1 MNLTELR
8 QKKGEL
14 ATQAQQVLDAAAND
28 GRMDLRSDEESK
40 FDAIHADIEKLS
52 ATITR
57 LEKQAA
63 LGDGE
68 RRSEPVI
75 HKTTHDN
82 RVVKPSLG
90 EGLRAWL
97 VAGSSASTP
106 EIREAA
112 VRAGF
117 NPDGRNANIKLAA
130 FPMRSMNPADQ
141 AEWEKRAAMGTTSGA
156 VGSYTVADE
165 AMRALEVSLLAFGG
179 MRQVA
184 TVIRTDSGAAL
195 PIPTSDDT
203 ANKGAI
209 LAENS
214 AASEVDI
221 TFGQIVLDA
230 YKYSSKYVLVSVE
243 LLQDSSI
250 NVAEFI
256 GKALGERI
264 ARITNDHFTTGTG
277 SSQPNGIVTAAGA
290 ATAAASTT
298 VVTYDELVNLV
309 HTVDPAYRMNAKFMF
324 PDARLKQLKQIK
336 VLQYSGDTTGQ
347 PLWVPGLAS
356 GVPDT
361 ILGYPY
367 VINQS
372 MATPATGTKSIIFGD
387 LSKYM
392 IRDVRDVQLL
402 RLDERFAEY
411 HQVGFLAFSRHD
423 GDLIDAGTDPVKYMA
438 QA

>member
-28 GRMDLRSDEESK
+28 GRMDLRSEEESK

-75 HKTTHDN
+75 QKTTHDN
-82 RVVKPSLG
+82 RVTKPSLG
-90 EGLRAWL
+90 EGMRAWL

-112 VRAGF
+112 TRAGF
-117 NPDGRNANIKLAA
+117 NPDGRNATIKLASQA
-130 FPMRSMNPADQ
+130 MRSLSPADQ
-141 AEWEKRAAMGTTSGA
+141 EAWEKRAAMGTTSGA
-156 VGSYTVADE
+156 VGQYTVADE

-179 MRQVA
+179 MRSVA
-184 TVIRTDSGAAL
+184 TVIRTESGAAL

-209 LAENS
+209 LAENTG
-214 AASEVDI
+214 ASEVDI

-290 ATAAASTT
+290 ATAAASQT
-298 VVTYDELVNLV
+298 VVTYDELVNLL
-309 HTVDPAYRMNAKFMF
+309 HSVDPAYRSGASWMF
-324 PDARLKQLKQIK
+324 PDARLKQLKQLKI
-336 VLQYSGDTTGQ
+336 LNYSGDTTGE
-347 PLWVPGLAS
+347 PLWRPGLAM

-367 VINQS
+367 TINQS
-372 MATPATGTKSIIFGD
+372 MATPATGTKSILFGD
-387 LSKYM
+387 LSKYL